1 MAETHKLTIDQV
13 KEALQQEAGL
23 KTFAA
28 RRLNC
33 SWKTVDQY
41 IKDNPEL
48 QDALEEINQ
57 QILDMA
63 ESVILKRVQK
73 GDPAILRWFAE
84 RKMRKRGYG
93 KTDEEEKAAWVPP
106 TVIIQPVAPPKRPKD
121 PVCLSS
127 KTQVH

>member
-1 MAETHKLTIDQV
+1 MKLLKIDQV
-13 KEALQQEAGL
+13 KKALQQEAGL

-28 RRLNC
+28 QRLNC
-33 SWKTVDQY
+33 SLRTLDQY

-48 QDALEEINQ
+48 QDAIEDINQ
-57 QILDMA
+57 KILDMA
-63 ESVILKRVQK
+63 EMQILKLVQK

-93 KTDEEEKAAWVPP
+93 KTDEEEKTEWVPP
-106 TVIIQPVAPPKRPKD
+106 TVIIQPVDPPKRPKD